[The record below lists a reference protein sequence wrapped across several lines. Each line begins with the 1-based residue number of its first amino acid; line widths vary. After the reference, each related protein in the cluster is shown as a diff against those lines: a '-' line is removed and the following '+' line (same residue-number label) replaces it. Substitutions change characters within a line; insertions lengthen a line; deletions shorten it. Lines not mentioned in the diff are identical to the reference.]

1 MTRRFS
7 LLVVCAVA
15 ASLSVEA
22 TGQALKPRPSVG
34 APKPFIAPKVIE
46 HTYPNA
52 MRVALVPFSATPT
65 ARIELV
71 TRAGTSDES
80 VTQPTIAQ
88 VVGQLLLEGSRSR
101 SAESIARLVSD
112 LGVVG
117 GSVSIN
123 TSSHETTIGVDVL
136 PESAPRMI
144 ELLADLVRHP
154 SFPQSALDRAKSNMI
169 RRFQAQRSQAEWLGT
184 SRTNFLL
191 FPGNPLDRVPAENE
205 IQAITLA
212 SIAQFHAE
220 YYAPNRSRLYVA
232 GTFDRVNVERAAR
245 EAFASWEKSSVPPF
259 VLPKGSRLTERAA
272 PDRPVIHLI
281 DRPGATQARVQ
292 VSFPVV
298 DPPHPDHQVLNEINT
313 MMGSVQTAR
322 VVANIR
328 ERNGY
333 SYNIHTRLIRRPGST
348 QWAVVG
354 DITNN
359 VVGPALR
366 EIFGEISRL
375 RTEAPAPEEL
385 RGFQSFM
392 AGVLVSENSTAS
404 GVLGSLRWMDLYGLN
419 PGYLGRFIQDVYAVT
434 PDAIQQVAARYLTP
448 SRMVIVIVGD
458 RKTIAKQLEEI
469 GAVVDSDTSALH
481 L

>member
-7 LLVVCAVA
+7 LLIVCAFTASFSIEA
-15 ASLSVEA
+15 A
-22 TGQALKPRPSVG
+22 GQSLKPRPSVG
-34 APKPFIAPKVIE
+34 APKPFTAPKVVE
-46 HTYPNA
+46 HTYPNG

-71 TRAGTSDES
+71 VRAGTAHES
-80 VTQPTIAQ
+80 ANQPAVAQ
-88 VVGQLLLEGSRSR
+88 LVGQLLLEGTRSG
-101 SAESIARLVSD
+101 SAESIARLLSD
-112 LGVVG
+112 LGAVG
-117 GSVSIN
+117 GSVSIS

-144 ELLADLVRHP
+144 ELVADLVRHP
-154 SFPQSALDRAKSNMI
+154 SLPQSALDRAKSNMI

-184 SRTNFLL
+184 SRTNSLL

-205 IQAITLA
+205 MESITLA
-212 SIAQFHAE
+212 SIAQFHAD

-232 GTFDRVNVERAAR
+232 GTFDRANVERAAK
-245 EAFASWEKSSVPPF
+245 EAFASWEKSSAPPF
-259 VLPKGSRLTERAA
+259 LLPKATLLTERAA

-292 VSFPVV
+292 VSFPAV
-298 DPPHPDHQVLNEINT
+298 DPRHPDQQVLNEINT

-322 VVANIR
+322 IVANIR

-359 VVGPALR
+359 VVAPALR
-366 EIFGEISRL
+366 EILGEITRL
-375 RTEAPAPEEL
+375 RAEAPAPEEL
-385 RGFQSFM
+385 RAFQSFM
-392 AGVLVSENSTAS
+392 AGVLISENSTAS
-404 GVLGSLRWMDLYGLN
+404 GVLGSLRWVDLYGVDE
-419 PGYLGRFIQDVYAVT
+419 GYLGRFIQDVYAVT
-434 PDAIQQVAARYLTP
+434 PDAIQQIAGRYLTP
-448 SRMVIVIVGD
+448 ARMVIVIVGD
-458 RKTIAKQLEEI
+458 RKALAQQLEEV
-469 GAVVDSDTSALH
+469 GAVVD
-481 L
+481 